1 MSQDVLSPCIS
12 RCYWH
17 GCAEGCHHSLIQWAK
32 RLWKYFDEHFK
43 QKPVVD
49 DDSDEL
55 LNEQAAQ
62 IPIRDNPAANEAA
75 SALVRADKLRE
86 VKAGHD
92 GTWAAHP
99 GLVPLVLEVF
109 DANMPSDH
117 QIHVKR
123 EDVQVIDIKRNTW
136 QISLPS

>member
-1 MSQDVLSPCIS
+1 MST
-12 RCYWH
+12 
-17 GCAEGCHHSLIQWAK
+17 K
-32 RLWKYFDEHFK
+32 LWRYFDEHFG

-49 DDSDEL
+49 DDDDEL

-75 SALVRADKLRE
+75 SALVKADKLRE

-109 DANMPSDH
+109 DANMPSHH

-136 QISLPS
+136 QIALPS